1 MKHISKISQ
10 ATTLVCALGAACL
23 PSLSA
28 HADTGTLTVKAA
40 IATTTCALVIGDTR
54 DSANGSKTSYKAMN
68 LGNLSGTNSSSVVGA
83 TFGTPKNIYFTF
95 KNPSNLSQPCAIN
108 STFWQVKTTLSASQI
123 SSVANKTYL
132 KNAVTG
138 GTNAGV
144 VITNAGG
151 KEFDY
156 SKISQIPLTLAAGA
170 KSSPIGVIKAQF
182 IHTTNT
188 AATAGRYNFLLPLTV
203 TYN

>member
-1 MKHISKISQ
+1 MLLRPLR
-10 ATTLVCALGAACL
+10 TLPHVLGCGGIRSEDL
-23 PSLSA
+23 
-28 HADTGTLTVKAA
+28 
-40 IATTTCALVIGDTR
+40 
-54 DSANGSKTSYKAMN
+54 
-68 LGNLSGTNSSSVVGA
+68 
-83 TFGTPKNIYFTF
+83 TPKEE
-95 KNPSNLSQPCAIN
+95 IN
-108 STFWQVKTTLSASQI
+108 SRFWQVKTSLTASQL

-132 KNAVTG
+132 KNTVTG

>member
-10 ATTLVCALGAACL
+10 ATALVCALGAACL
-23 PSLSA
+23 PTLSA
-28 HADTGTLTVKAA
+28 HADTGTLIVKAA
-40 IATTTCALVIGDTR
+40 IATNTCALVIGDTP
-54 DSANGSKTSYKAMN
+54 DSANGSKTSYKAVN
-68 LGNLSGTNSSSVVGA
+68 LGNLTGTNPSGVVGA

-95 KNPSNLSQPCAIN
+95 KNPNNLSQPCEI
-108 STFWQVKTTLSASQI
+108 SSRFWQVKTSLTASQL

-132 KNAVTG
+132 KNTVPG

-156 SKISQIPLTLAAGA
+156 SKINQFPVTLATGA

-182 IHTTNT
+182 IHTTDT